1 MEVTSLTI
9 KEMRSMLDKKEI
21 SSPELT
27 KAYLDRIKA
36 VDGSLESYITVTESE
51 ALSAAEAAQK
61 KIDAG
66 NASPLCGI
74 PLAIKDNIC
83 TDGVKTT

>member
-9 KEMRSMLDKKEI
+9 KEMRNKLDKKEI

-61 KIDAG
+61 KIDSG
-66 NASPLCGI
+66 KASPLCGI
-74 PLAIKDNIC
+74 PLAKNNTI
-83 TDGVKTT
+83 